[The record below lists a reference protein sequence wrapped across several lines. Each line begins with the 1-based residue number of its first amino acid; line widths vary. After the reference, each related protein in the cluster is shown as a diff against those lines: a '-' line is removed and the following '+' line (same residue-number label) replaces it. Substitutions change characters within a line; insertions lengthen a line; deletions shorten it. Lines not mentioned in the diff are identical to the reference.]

1 MSDKILLFS
10 DLVSIFPL
18 ALCLS
23 LLYNFLIN
31 PKRNL
36 VDLIL
41 FISIIVSN
49 KIVDLIKNLPYTGK
63 MYEIT
68 RRPKGS
74 GNCDYLSRNGPSEP
88 NANGFP
94 SGHMTSVS
102 LFAMFMIFSKY
113 YVSNYSSI
121 IEFIM
126 GEYLFIIIN
135 LGVIVLTAFA
145 RYYKK
150 CHSIIQICAGTVFGS
165 LIGIALSVILIKGQ
179 LIKIKDNRILKGFN

>member
-18 ALCLS
+18 VICFT
-23 LLYNFLIN
+23 LLYNFIIN
-31 PKRNL
+31 PKKNL

-41 FISIIVSN
+41 FIAIIVSGW
-49 KIVDLIKNLPYTGK
+49 IVDLIKALPYKGK

-74 GNCDYLSRNGPSEP
+74 SNCDYFSRNGPSKP

-102 LFAMFMIFSKY
+102 IFGMFMIFSKY
-113 YVSNYSSI
+113 YTSHYSSI
-121 IEFIM
+121 IEYFFYFLLSINKKR
-126 GEYLFIIIN
+126 GIKCILNSYNSLEYSYDWEEALF
-135 LGVIVLTAFA
+135 
-145 RYYKK
+145 
-150 CHSIIQICAGTVFGS
+150 S
-165 LIGIALSVILIKGQ
+165 
-179 LIKIKDNRILKGFN
+179 